1 MSVKI
6 SASILSANFLKLGDE
21 LKRAEQAGC
30 DYIHVDVMDG
40 NYVGNLAI
48 GLCVA
53 KWLKQGTMLRLD
65 AHLAM
70 QNPQFYIEAFADAGM
85 NAILFHPESYPH
97 HFRLIDQIRKHNML
111 VGIALSPSM
120 SLECVKNLLPEMDI
134 IDQLAVDAGF
144 PNQKFISI
152 VNQKIS
158 MLKQMKE
165 EFGYK
170 YEIQTDGGINMETAK
185 DAIAAGV
192 DVLVSGS
199 ALFESEDMV
208 ETVRS
213 LKGNWSGKSVCAK
226 AF

>member
-53 KWLKQGTMLRLD
+53 KWLKQGTRLRLD

-70 QNPQFYIEAFADAGM
+70 QNPQLYIGAFAEAGM
-85 NAILFHPESYPH
+85 DAILFHPESYPH
-97 HFRLIDQIRKHNML
+97 HYRLIEQIRKQGML
-111 VGIALSPSM
+111 VGIALSPSI

-152 VNQKIS
+152 VNQKITT
-158 MLKQMKE
+158 LKRLRE

-170 YEIQTDGGINMETAK
+170 YEIQTDGGINLETAK
-185 DAIAAGV
+185 AAVEAGV

-199 ALFESEDMV
+199 TLFESDDMA
-208 ETVRS
+208 EAVRNM
-213 LKGNWSGKSVCAK
+213 KGE
-226 AF
+226 

>member
-53 KWLKQGTMLRLD
+53 KWLKQGTKLRLD

-70 QNPQFYIEAFADAGM
+70 QNPQLYIGAFAEAGM
-85 NAILFHPESYPH
+85 DAILFHPESYPH
-97 HFRLIDQIRKHNML
+97 HYRLIEQIRKQGML
-111 VGIALSPSM
+111 AGIALSPSI

-152 VNQKIS
+152 VNQKIIA
-158 MLKQMKE
+158 LKRLRE

-170 YEIQTDGGINMETAK
+170 YEIQTDGGINLETAK
-185 DAIAAGV
+185 AAVEAGV

-199 ALFESEDMV
+199 TLFESDDMA
-208 ETVRS
+208 EAVRNM
-213 LKGNWSGKSVCAK
+213 KGE
-226 AF
+226 